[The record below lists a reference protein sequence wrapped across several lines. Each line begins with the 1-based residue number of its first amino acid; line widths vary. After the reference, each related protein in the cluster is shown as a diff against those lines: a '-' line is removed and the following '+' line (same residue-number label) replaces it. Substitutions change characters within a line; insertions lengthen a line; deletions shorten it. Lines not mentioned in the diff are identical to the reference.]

1 MVVSLT
7 RMLKSFG
14 QAQDDLPTQAA
25 KNAQKMTA
33 DYDVSTDKE
42 VDAGVD
48 TNTESSGVNN
58 GSGSGNGKTD
68 KKNSQL
74 NGQNSRKST
83 VLTPPQRADRICDAL
98 AQVND
103 IRSPTPLTD
112 RYLSNRALM
121 RPTNRPPFDP
131 DTLWYLKHG
140 RCPIM
145 TELVDVVDEATL
157 NAMPIEAV
165 AILDRINGKLK
176 RYREWSD
183 ELNDEQQQQHNE
195 RQFVIDKLISES
207 IPEAL
212 HHYEQLQRF
221 SPHRTKNN
229 MVQGKM
235 TAGDMLT
242 DLFLE
247 IDYEL
252 DELLDEL
259 HQTVMN
265 RLASTHRYV
274 KSRTQS

>member
-1 MVVSLT
+1 MVVSLA
-7 RMLKSFG
+7 RMLQSFG
-14 QAQDDLPTQAA
+14 QAQNDLPTLAA
-25 KNAQKMTA
+25 ENAQRA
-33 DYDVSTDKE
+33 SINQDAEVKE
-42 VDAGVD
+42 AGV
-48 TNTESSGVNN
+48 TE
-58 GSGSGNGKTD
+58 
-68 KKNSQL
+68 
-74 NGQNSRKST
+74 KSNQVDQQPFT
-83 VLTPPQRADRICDAL
+83 LTPPERADRICDAL
-98 AQVND
+98 AQVTD
-103 IRSPTPLTD
+103 IRTPTPLTD
-112 RYLSNRALM
+112 RYLSNRAQM

-131 DTLWYLKHG
+131 DTLWYLRYGH
-140 RCPIM
+140 CPIM
-145 TELVDVVDEATL
+145 TELIDVVDEATL

-176 RYREWSD
+176 RYREWSS
-183 ELNDEQQQQHNE
+183 ELNEQQQQQHNE
-195 RQFVIDKLISES
+195 RQFVIDKLVSES

-221 SPHRTKNN
+221 SPHRTKNST
-229 MVQGKM
+229 VQGKM

>member
-1 MVVSLT
+1 MVISLT
-7 RMLKSFG
+7 RMLQSFG
-14 QAQDDLPTQAA
+14 QAQDDLPTLAA
-25 KNAQKMTA
+25 KNAQQAAASCIANDTA
-33 DYDVSTDKE
+33 TNNIGRNSKGKKQEEVNSPALKASTSS
-42 VDAGVD
+42 ASSL
-48 TNTESSGVNN
+48 TE
-58 GSGSGNGKTD
+58 
-68 KKNSQL
+68 
-74 NGQNSRKST
+74 
-83 VLTPPQRADRICDAL
+83 PQRTERICDAL
-98 AQVND
+98 AQVSD
-103 IRSPTPLTD
+103 IRTPTPLTD
-112 RYLSNRALM
+112 RYLSNRAQM

-176 RYREWSD
+176 RYREWSS
-183 ELNDEQQQQHNE
+183 ELNEQQQQQHNE
-195 RQFVIDKLISES
+195 RQFVIDKLVAES

-221 SPHRTKNN
+221 SPHRIKNTV
-229 MVQGKM
+229 VQGKM

-252 DELLDEL
+252 DELLEEL

-265 RLASTHRYV
+265 KLASTHRYV

>member
-1 MVVSLT
+1 MVVSLA
-7 RMLKSFG
+7 RMLQSFG
-14 QAQDDLPTQAA
+14 QAQDLPTLAA
-25 KNAQKMTA
+25 KNAQKMA
-33 DYDVSTDKE
+33 
-42 VDAGVD
+42 
-48 TNTESSGVNN
+48 SSGDSTSN
-58 GSGSGNGKTD
+58 D
-68 KKNSQL
+68 KAADNEQTQASSK
-74 NGQNSRKST
+74 RST
-83 VLTPPQRADRICDAL
+83 LTPPERADRICAAL

-103 IRSPTPLTD
+103 IRSATPLTD
-112 RYLSNRALM
+112 RYLANRAQM

-176 RYREWSD
+176 RYREWSS
-183 ELNDEQQQQHNE
+183 ELNAEQQQQHNE
-195 RQFVIDKLISES
+195 RQFVIDKLVSES

-229 MVQGKM
+229 VVQGKM

-259 HQTVMN
+259 HQMVMN
-265 RLASTHRYV
+265 KLASTHRYV

>member
-1 MVVSLT
+1 
-7 RMLKSFG
+7 MLQSFG
-14 QAQDDLPTQAA
+14 QAHDDLPTAAA
-25 KNAQKMTA
+25 KNAQQAAANKLTNNKNNVGHL
-33 DYDVSTDKE
+33 DSSNQEDGNTSTPS
-42 VDAGVD
+42 ASPL
-48 TNTESSGVNN
+48 TE
-58 GSGSGNGKTD
+58 
-68 KKNSQL
+68 
-74 NGQNSRKST
+74 
-83 VLTPPQRADRICDAL
+83 PQRTERICDAL
-98 AQVND
+98 AQVSD
-103 IRSPTPLTD
+103 IRAPTPLTD
-112 RYLSNRALM
+112 RYLSNRAQM
-121 RPTNRPPFDP
+121 RPSNRPPFDP
-131 DTLWYLKHG
+131 DTLWFLKHG

-145 TELVDVVDEATL
+145 TELVNVVDAATL

-176 RYREWSD
+176 RYREWSS
-183 ELNDEQQQQHNE
+183 ELNDEQKQQHNE

-229 MVQGKM
+229 VVQGKM

-252 DELLDEL
+252 DELLEEL

-274 KSRTQS
+274 KSRTQN

>member
-1 MVVSLT
+1 CECNRRGAEQVMVVSLT
-7 RMLKSFG
+7 RMLQSFG
-14 QAQDDLPTQAA
+14 QAQDDLPTLAA
-25 KNAQKMTA
+25 KNAQEMSVNHERDAAAKSDSNHA
-33 DYDVSTDKE
+33 VHERSTLIPPE
-42 VDAGVD
+42 R
-48 TNTESSGVNN
+48 VN
-58 GSGSGNGKTD
+58 
-68 KKNSQL
+68 
-74 NGQNSRKST
+74 
-83 VLTPPQRADRICDAL
+83 RICDAL
-98 AQVND
+98 AQVSD
-103 IRSPTPLTD
+103 SQSSTPLTD
-112 RYLSNRALM
+112 RYLSNRAQM

-176 RYREWSD
+176 RYREWSS
-183 ELNDEQQQQHNE
+183 ELNEQQQQQHNE
-195 RQFVIDKLISES
+195 RQFVIDKLVSES

-259 HQTVMN
+259 HQTVLN

>member
-1 MVVSLT
+1 MVVSLA
-7 RMLKSFG
+7 RMLQSFG
-14 QAQDDLPTQAA
+14 QAQDLPTLVA
-25 KNAQKMTA
+25 KNAQKMASSDDVTA
-33 DYDVSTDKE
+33 NDKAADKE
-42 VDAGVD
+42 QTQA
-48 TNTESSGVNN
+48 SSQR
-58 GSGSGNGKTD
+58 SA
-68 KKNSQL
+68 
-74 NGQNSRKST
+74 
-83 VLTPPQRADRICDAL
+83 LTTPERADRICAAL

-103 IRSPTPLTD
+103 IRSATPLTD
-112 RYLSNRALM
+112 RYLANRAQM

-176 RYREWSD
+176 RYREWSS
-183 ELNDEQQQQHNE
+183 ELNAEQQQQHNE
-195 RQFVIDKLISES
+195 RQFVIDKLVSES

-265 RLASTHRYV
+265 KLASTHRYV

>member
-1 MVVSLT
+1 MVVSLA
-7 RMLKSFG
+7 RMLQSFG
-14 QAQDDLPTQAA
+14 QAQNDLPTLAA
-25 KNAQKMTA
+25 ENAQRA
-33 DYDVSTDKE
+33 SINQDAEVKE
-42 VDAGVD
+42 AGV
-48 TNTESSGVNN
+48 TEESNQV
-58 GSGSGNGKTD
+58 D
-68 KKNSQL
+68 Q
-74 NGQNSRKST
+74 QPST
-83 VLTPPQRADRICDAL
+83 LTPPERADRICDAL
-98 AQVND
+98 AQVTD
-103 IRSPTPLTD
+103 IRTPTPLTD
-112 RYLSNRALM
+112 RYLSNRAQM

-131 DTLWYLKHG
+131 DTLWYLRYG

-145 TELVDVVDEATL
+145 TELIDVVDEATL

-176 RYREWSD
+176 RYREWSS
-183 ELNDEQQQQHNE
+183 ELNEQQQHNE
-195 RQFVIDKLISES
+195 RQFVIDKLVSES

-221 SPHRTKNN
+221 SPHRTKNST
-229 MVQGKM
+229 VQGKM

>member
-1 MVVSLT
+1 
-7 RMLKSFG
+7 MLKSFG
-14 QAQDDLPTQAA
+14 QAQDDLPTLAA
-25 KNAQKMTA
+25 KNAQEMAISQDIEVTDNNSKNN
-33 DYDVSTDKE
+33 DKNDQVVSQR
-42 VDAGVD
+42 
-48 TNTESSGVNN
+48 S
-58 GSGSGNGKTD
+58 
-68 KKNSQL
+68 
-74 NGQNSRKST
+74 
-83 VLTPPQRADRICDAL
+83 VLTPPERSERICDAL
-98 AQVND
+98 AQVSD
-103 IRSPTPLTD
+103 IRTPTPLTD
-112 RYLSNRALM
+112 RYLSNRAQM

-176 RYREWSD
+176 RYREWSS
-183 ELNDEQQQQHNE
+183 ELNEQQQQQHNE
-195 RQFVIDKLISES
+195 RQFVIDKLVSES

-274 KSRTQS
+274 KSRTKS

>member
-25 KNAQKMTA
+25 KNAQKMSA
-33 DYDVSTDKE
+33 DYDVD
-42 VDAGVD
+42 
-48 TNTESSGVNN
+48 GVNN
-58 GSGSGNGKTD
+58 TSVDNNNVD
-68 KKNSQL
+68 NNSVDSASVSQESSQE
-74 NGQNSRKST
+74 NNQESNQANRQRS
-83 VLTPPQRADRICDAL
+83 VLTPPKRADRICDAL
-98 AQVND
+98 AQVRD
-103 IRSPTPLTD
+103 IGSPTPLTD
-112 RYLSNRALM
+112 RYLSNRAQM

-145 TELVDVVDEATL
+145 TELVDVVDAATL

-176 RYREWSD
+176 RYREWSS
-183 ELNDEQQQQHNE
+183 ELNEQQQQQHNE
-195 RQFVIDKLISES
+195 RQFVIDKLVSES

-229 MVQGKM
+229 MMQGKM

>member
-7 RMLKSFG
+7 RMLQSFG
-14 QAQDDLPTQAA
+14 QPQDDLPTLAA
-25 KNAQKMTA
+25 KNAQEMA
-33 DYDVSTDKE
+33 ISN
-42 VDAGVD
+42 DAEID
-48 TNTESSGVNN
+48 DD
-58 GSGSGNGKTD
+58 NGK
-68 KKNSQL
+68 
-74 NGQNSRKST
+74 KSSERS
-83 VLTPPQRADRICDAL
+83 VLTSPERVDRICDVL

-103 IRSPTPLTD
+103 ICSSTPLTD
-112 RYLSNRALM
+112 RYLSNRAQM

-176 RYREWSD
+176 RYREWSS
-183 ELNDEQQQQHNE
+183 ELNEQQQQQHNE
-195 RQFVIDKLISES
+195 RQFVIDKLVSES

-212 HHYEQLQRF
+212 YHYEQLQRF

-259 HQTVMN
+259 HQMVMN

>member
-1 MVVSLT
+1 MVISLT
-7 RMLKSFG
+7 RMLQSFG
-14 QAQDDLPTQAA
+14 QAQDDLPTAAA
-25 KNAQKMTA
+25 KNAQRA
-33 DYDVSTDKE
+33 ATDALMSG
-42 VDAGVD
+42 DNRNINNQDGVE
-48 TNTESSGVNN
+48 TLSSAASSLTE
-58 GSGSGNGKTD
+58 
-68 KKNSQL
+68 
-74 NGQNSRKST
+74 
-83 VLTPPQRADRICDAL
+83 PQRTYRICDAL

-103 IRSPTPLTD
+103 IRAPTPLTD
-112 RYLSNRALM
+112 RYMSNRAQM
-121 RPTNRPPFDP
+121 RPKNRPPFDP
-131 DTLWYLKHG
+131 DTLWTLKHG

-176 RYREWSD
+176 RYREWSS
-183 ELNDEQQQQHNE
+183 ELNEEQHKQHSE

-221 SPHRTKNN
+221 SPHRTKNSL
-229 MVQGKM
+229 VQGKM

-242 DLFLE
+242 DLFLD

>member
-14 QAQDDLPTQAA
+14 QAQDDLSTLAA
-25 KNAQKMTA
+25 KNAQEMAISQDIEVTDNNSKNNDKNDQA
-33 DYDVSTDKE
+33 VSQR
-42 VDAGVD
+42 
-48 TNTESSGVNN
+48 S
-58 GSGSGNGKTD
+58 
-68 KKNSQL
+68 
-74 NGQNSRKST
+74 
-83 VLTPPQRADRICDAL
+83 VLTPPERSERICDAL
-98 AQVND
+98 AQVSD
-103 IRSPTPLTD
+103 IRTPTPLTD
-112 RYLSNRALM
+112 RYLSNRAQM

-140 RCPIM
+140 HCPIM

-176 RYREWSD
+176 RYREWSS
-183 ELNDEQQQQHNE
+183 ELNEQQQQQHNE
-195 RQFVIDKLISES
+195 RQFVIDKLVSES

-229 MVQGKM
+229 TVQGKM

-274 KSRTQS
+274 KSRTKS

>member
-7 RMLKSFG
+7 RMLQSFG
-14 QAQDDLPTQAA
+14 QAQDDLPTRAA
-25 KNAQKMTA
+25 KNVQETSVGHNTD
-33 DYDVSTDKE
+33 DY
-42 VDAGVD
+42 
-48 TNTESSGVNN
+48 VNFEDN
-58 GSGSGNGKTD
+58 QPAHGER
-68 KKNSQL
+68 QA
-74 NGQNSRKST
+74 
-83 VLTPPQRADRICDAL
+83 LTPPERVDRIRDAL

-103 IRSPTPLTD
+103 IRSSTPLTD
-112 RYLSNRALM
+112 RYLSNRAHM
-121 RPTNRPPFDP
+121 RPSNRPPFDP

-176 RYREWSD
+176 RYREWSS
-183 ELNDEQQQQHNE
+183 ELNEQQQQQHNE
-195 RQFVIDKLISES
+195 RQFVIDKLIFES

-221 SPHRTKNN
+221 SPHRTKNS

-242 DLFLE
+242 DLFLG

-259 HQTVMN
+259 HQTVLS

>member
-14 QAQDDLPTQAA
+14 QAQDDLPTLAA
-25 KNAQKMTA
+25 KNAQEMAISQDIEVTDNNSKNNDKNDQA
-33 DYDVSTDKE
+33 VSQR
-42 VDAGVD
+42 
-48 TNTESSGVNN
+48 S
-58 GSGSGNGKTD
+58 
-68 KKNSQL
+68 L
-74 NGQNSRKST
+74 
-83 VLTPPQRADRICDAL
+83 LTPPERSERICDAL
-98 AQVND
+98 AQVSD
-103 IRSPTPLTD
+103 IRTPTPLTD
-112 RYLSNRALM
+112 RYLSNRAQM

-176 RYREWSD
+176 RYREWSS
-183 ELNDEQQQQHNE
+183 ELNEQQQQQHNE
-195 RQFVIDKLISES
+195 RQFVIDKLVSES

-274 KSRTQS
+274 KSRTKS

>member
-1 MVVSLT
+1 MVISLT
-7 RMLKSFG
+7 RMLQSFG
-14 QAQDDLPTQAA
+14 QAQDDLPTAAA
-25 KNAQKMTA
+25 KNAQQAAANSLANNENEHSDNGNASTA
-33 DYDVSTDKE
+33 TPST
-42 VDAGVD
+42 
-48 TNTESSGVNN
+48 
-58 GSGSGNGKTD
+58 
-68 KKNSQL
+68 L
-74 NGQNSRKST
+74 NE
-83 VLTPPQRADRICDAL
+83 PQRTERICDAL

-103 IRSPTPLTD
+103 IRTPTPLTD
-112 RYLSNRALM
+112 RYLSNRTQM

-176 RYREWSD
+176 RYREWSS
-183 ELNDEQQQQHNE
+183 ELNEQQQQQHNE

-265 RLASTHRYV
+265 KLASTHRYV

>member
-1 MVVSLT
+1 MVISLT
-7 RMLKSFG
+7 RMLQSFG
-14 QAQDDLPTQAA
+14 QAQDDLPTTAANKAKQAA
-25 KNAQKMTA
+25 ASSLDNPPKNNNSPKNNNAN
-33 DYDVSTDKE
+33 DGFNGDGNNE
-42 VDAGVD
+42 V
-48 TNTESSGVNN
+48 
-58 GSGSGNGKTD
+58 NGKQEHIGA
-68 KKNSQL
+68 SP
-74 NGQNSRKST
+74 
-83 VLTPPQRADRICDAL
+83 LTAPQRVDRICDAL
-98 AQVND
+98 AQVSD
-103 IRSPTPLTD
+103 IRSPTPLTN
-112 RYLSNRALM
+112 RYLANRAQM
-121 RPTNRPPFDP
+121 PRNNRPPFDP

-176 RYREWSD
+176 RYRDWSQ
-183 ELNDEQQQQHNE
+183 ELNEQQQQQHNE
-195 RQFVIDKLISES
+195 RQFVIDKLVTES

-212 HHYEQLQRF
+212 YHYEQLLRF
-221 SPHRTKNN
+221 SPQRTKNST
-229 MVQGKM
+229 VQGNM

-259 HQTVMN
+259 HQTVLN

-274 KSRTQS
+274 KSRTKS

>member
-7 RMLKSFG
+7 RILQSFG
-14 QAQDDLPTQAA
+14 QAQDDLPTLAA
-25 KNAQKMTA
+25 KNAQEVSNRH
-33 DYDVSTDKE
+33 DVSDNH
-42 VDAGVD
+42 DADDNYDMD
-48 TNTESSGVNN
+48 T
-58 GSGSGNGKTD
+58 
-68 KKNSQL
+68 QA
-74 NGQNSRKST
+74 KSA
-83 VLTPPQRADRICDAL
+83 LTAPERADRICEAL
-98 AQVND
+98 AQVQD
-103 IRSPTPLTD
+103 IRTPTPLTD
-112 RYLSNRALM
+112 RYLSNRAHI
-121 RPTNRPPFDP
+121 RPKNRPPFDP

-176 RYREWSD
+176 RYREWSS
-183 ELNDEQQQQHNE
+183 ELNDQQQQQHNE
-195 RQFVIDKLISES
+195 RQFVIDKLVSES

-221 SPHRTKNN
+221 SPHRTKSNT
-229 MVQGKM
+229 VQGKM
-235 TAGDMLT
+235 TAGDLLT

-274 KSRTQS
+274 KSRTKS

>member
-14 QAQDDLPTQAA
+14 QAQDDLPTLAA
-25 KNAQKMTA
+25 KNAQEMAISQDIEVTDNNSKNNDKNDQA
-33 DYDVSTDKE
+33 VSQR
-42 VDAGVD
+42 
-48 TNTESSGVNN
+48 S
-58 GSGSGNGKTD
+58 
-68 KKNSQL
+68 
-74 NGQNSRKST
+74 
-83 VLTPPQRADRICDAL
+83 VLTPPERSERICDAL
-98 AQVND
+98 AQVSD
-103 IRSPTPLTD
+103 IRTPTPLTD
-112 RYLSNRALM
+112 RYLSNRAQM

-176 RYREWSD
+176 RYREWSS
-183 ELNDEQQQQHNE
+183 ELNEQQQQQHNE
-195 RQFVIDKLISES
+195 RQFVIDKLVTES

-274 KSRTQS
+274 KSRTKS

>member
-1 MVVSLT
+1 MVISLT
-7 RMLKSFG
+7 RMLQSFG
-14 QAQDDLPTQAA
+14 QAQDDLPTIAA
-25 KNAQKMTA
+25 KNAQQA
-33 DYDVSTDKE
+33 AAKE
-42 VDAGVD
+42 VSDNANKHGDNQESMD
-48 TNTESSGVNN
+48 TSASNYTLSE
-58 GSGSGNGKTD
+58 
-68 KKNSQL
+68 
-74 NGQNSRKST
+74 
-83 VLTPPQRADRICDAL
+83 PQRTERICDAL

-103 IRSPTPLTD
+103 IRTPTPLTD
-112 RYLSNRALM
+112 RYLANRAQM

-145 TELVDVVDEATL
+145 TELVDVVDAATL

-165 AILDRINGKLK
+165 AILDRINSKLK
-176 RYREWSD
+176 RYREWSS
-183 ELNDEQQQQHNE
+183 ELNAEQQQQHNE
-195 RQFVIDKLISES
+195 RQFVIDKLVSES

-229 MVQGKM
+229 VVQGKM

-242 DLFLE
+242 DLFLD

>member
-1 MVVSLT
+1 
-7 RMLKSFG
+7 MLQSFG
-14 QAQDDLPTQAA
+14 QADDDLPTAAA
-25 KNAQKMTA
+25 KNAQQAAANKLTNNKN
-33 DYDVSTDKE
+33 DVAHRDSGDKQE
-42 VDAGVD
+42 DV
-48 TNTESSGVNN
+48 NT
-58 GSGSGNGKTD
+58 
-68 KKNSQL
+68 
-74 NGQNSRKST
+74 
-83 VLTPPQRADRICDAL
+83 LTPNASPLTEPQRIERICDAL
-98 AQVND
+98 AQVSD
-103 IRSPTPLTD
+103 IRAPTPLTD
-112 RYLSNRALM
+112 RYLSNRAQM
-121 RPTNRPPFDP
+121 RPSNRPPFDP
-131 DTLWYLKHG
+131 DTLWFLKHG

-145 TELVDVVDEATL
+145 TELVNVVDAATL

-176 RYREWSD
+176 RYREWSS
-183 ELNDEQQQQHNE
+183 ELNDEQKQQHNE

-212 HHYEQLQRF
+212 LHYEQLQRF

-229 MVQGKM
+229 VVQGKM

-252 DELLDEL
+252 DELLEEL

-274 KSRTQS
+274 KSRTQN

>member
-1 MVVSLT
+1 MVVSLA
-7 RMLKSFG
+7 RMLQSFG
-14 QAQDDLPTQAA
+14 QAQNDLPTLAA
-25 KNAQKMTA
+25 ENAQRACINQDAEVKKAGATEKSNQV
-33 DYDVSTDKE
+33 DQQPST
-42 VDAGVD
+42 
-48 TNTESSGVNN
+48 
-58 GSGSGNGKTD
+58 
-68 KKNSQL
+68 
-74 NGQNSRKST
+74 
-83 VLTPPQRADRICDAL
+83 LTPPERADRICDAL
-98 AQVND
+98 AQVTD
-103 IRSPTPLTD
+103 IRTPTPLTD
-112 RYLSNRALM
+112 RYLSNRAQM

-131 DTLWYLKHG
+131 DTLWYLRYG
-140 RCPIM
+140 RCPIL
-145 TELVDVVDEATL
+145 TELIDVVDEATL
-157 NAMPIEAV
+157 NAMTIEAV

-176 RYREWSD
+176 RYREWSN
-183 ELNDEQQQQHNE
+183 ELNEQQQQQHNE
-195 RQFVIDKLISES
+195 RQFVIDKLVSES

-221 SPHRTKNN
+221 SPHRTKNST
-229 MVQGKM
+229 VQGKM

>member
-1 MVVSLT
+1 MVISLT
-7 RMLKSFG
+7 RMLQSFG
-14 QAQDDLPTQAA
+14 QAHDDLPTAAA
-25 KNAQKMTA
+25 KNAQQAAANNLASNGNATA
-33 DYDVSTDKE
+33 RRANSDKQE
-42 VDAGVD
+42 HDNARTSVASPLS
-48 TNTESSGVNN
+48 E
-58 GSGSGNGKTD
+58 
-68 KKNSQL
+68 
-74 NGQNSRKST
+74 
-83 VLTPPQRADRICDAL
+83 PQRTERICNAL

-103 IRSPTPLTD
+103 IRTPTPLTD
-112 RYLSNRALM
+112 RYLSNRAKM

-176 RYREWSD
+176 RYREWSS
-183 ELNDEQQQQHNE
+183 ELNEQQQQQHNE
-195 RQFVIDKLISES
+195 RQFVIDKLVSES

-235 TAGDMLT
+235 TAGGMLT

-274 KSRTQS
+274 KSRTQN

>member
-1 MVVSLT
+1 MVISLT
-7 RMLKSFG
+7 RMLQSFG
-14 QAQDDLPTQAA
+14 QAQDDLPTIAA
-25 KNAQKMTA
+25 KNAQQAAAKK
-33 DYDVSTDKE
+33 VSENEHPKNDRI
-42 VDAGVD
+42 
-48 TNTESSGVNN
+48 NSGDDSQQVNA
-58 GSGSGNGKTD
+58 
-68 KKNSQL
+68 QV
-74 NGQNSRKST
+74 NSRKIKST
-83 VLTPPQRADRICDAL
+83 TSNASPLNEPQRTERICDAL
-98 AQVND
+98 AQVSD
-103 IRSPTPLTD
+103 IRTPTPLTD
-112 RYLSNRALM
+112 RYLSNRAQM

-165 AILDRINGKLK
+165 AILDRINSKLK
-176 RYREWSD
+176 RYREWSS
-183 ELNDEQQQQHNE
+183 ELNAEQQQQHNE
-195 RQFVIDKLISES
+195 RQFVIDKLVSES

-229 MVQGKM
+229 VVQGKM

-265 RLASTHRYV
+265 KLASTHRYV

>member
-1 MVVSLT
+1 MVVSLA
-7 RMLKSFG
+7 RMLQSFG
-14 QAQDDLPTQAA
+14 QAQNDLPTLAA
-25 KNAQKMTA
+25 ENAQRA
-33 DYDVSTDKE
+33 SINQDAEVKE
-42 VDAGVD
+42 
-48 TNTESSGVNN
+48 SGVTEKSN
-58 GSGSGNGKTD
+58 
-68 KKNSQL
+68 QV
-74 NGQNSRKST
+74 GQNPSK
-83 VLTPPQRADRICDAL
+83 LTPPERADRICDAL
-98 AQVND
+98 AQVTD
-103 IRSPTPLTD
+103 IRTPTPLTD
-112 RYLSNRALM
+112 RYLSNRAQM
-121 RPTNRPPFDP
+121 RPKNRPPFDP
-131 DTLWYLKHG
+131 DTLWYLRYG

-145 TELVDVVDEATL
+145 TELIDVVDEATL

-176 RYREWSD
+176 RYREWSN
-183 ELNDEQQQQHNE
+183 ELNEQQQQQHNE
-195 RQFVIDKLISES
+195 RQFVIDKLVSES

-221 SPHRTKNN
+221 SPHRTKNST
-229 MVQGKM
+229 VQGKM

>member
-14 QAQDDLPTQAA
+14 QAQDDLPTLAA
-25 KNAQKMTA
+25 KNAQEMAISQDIEVTDNNSKNNDKNDQA
-33 DYDVSTDKE
+33 VSQR
-42 VDAGVD
+42 
-48 TNTESSGVNN
+48 S
-58 GSGSGNGKTD
+58 
-68 KKNSQL
+68 
-74 NGQNSRKST
+74 
-83 VLTPPQRADRICDAL
+83 VLTPPERTERICDAL
-98 AQVND
+98 AQVSD
-103 IRSPTPLTD
+103 IRTPTPLTD
-112 RYLSNRALM
+112 RYLSNRAQM

-176 RYREWSD
+176 RYREWSS
-183 ELNDEQQQQHNE
+183 ELNEQQQQQHNE
-195 RQFVIDKLISES
+195 RQFVIDKLVSES

-274 KSRTQS
+274 KSRTKS

>member
-1 MVVSLT
+1 MYAICAQCECNRRGAEQAMVVSLT
-7 RMLKSFG
+7 RMLQSFG
-14 QAQDDLPTQAA
+14 QAQDDLPTLAA
-25 KNAQKMTA
+25 KNAQEMSVDHEQDA
-33 DYDVSTDKE
+33 AANSDSNHAVHERST
-42 VDAGVD
+42 
-48 TNTESSGVNN
+48 
-58 GSGSGNGKTD
+58 
-68 KKNSQL
+68 
-74 NGQNSRKST
+74 
-83 VLTPPQRADRICDAL
+83 LTPPERVNRICDAL
-98 AQVND
+98 AQVSD
-103 IRSPTPLTD
+103 SQSSTPLTD
-112 RYLSNRALM
+112 RYLSNRAQM

-140 RCPIM
+140 RCPTM

-176 RYREWSD
+176 RYREWSS
-183 ELNDEQQQQHNE
+183 ELNEQQQQQHNE
-195 RQFVIDKLISES
+195 RQFVIDKLVSES

-259 HQTVMN
+259 HQTVLN

>member
-1 MVVSLT
+1 MVISLT
-7 RMLKSFG
+7 RMLQSFG
-14 QAQDDLPTQAA
+14 QAQDDLTTTAV
-25 KNAQKMTA
+25 KNAQQAAASSISTNVNN
-33 DYDVSTDKE
+33 DSNSSVNNSIDGTQQHTDVSP
-42 VDAGVD
+42 
-48 TNTESSGVNN
+48 
-58 GSGSGNGKTD
+58 
-68 KKNSQL
+68 
-74 NGQNSRKST
+74 
-83 VLTPPQRADRICDAL
+83 LTAPQRADRICDAL

-112 RYLSNRALM
+112 RYLANKAQM
-121 RPTNRPPFDP
+121 RPSNRPPFDP
-131 DTLWYLKHG
+131 DTLWHLKHG
-140 RCPIM
+140 HCPIM

-176 RYREWSD
+176 RYRDWSQ
-183 ELNDEQQQQHNE
+183 ELNEQQQHNE
-195 RQFVIDKLISES
+195 RQFVIDKLVTES

-212 HHYEQLQRF
+212 HHYEQLLRF

-229 MVQGKM
+229 TVQGKM
-235 TAGDMLT
+235 TAGGMLT

-259 HQTVMN
+259 HQTVLN

-274 KSRTQS
+274 KSRTKS

>member
-1 MVVSLT
+1 
-7 RMLKSFG
+7 MLQSFG
-14 QAQDDLPTQAA
+14 QANDDLPTIAA
-25 KNAQKMTA
+25 KNAQQAAANNVATNENKPSKN
-33 DYDVSTDKE
+33 DDNSTFK
-42 VDAGVD
+42 
-48 TNTESSGVNN
+48 NTIS
-58 GSGSGNGKTD
+58 
-68 KKNSQL
+68 
-74 NGQNSRKST
+74 
-83 VLTPPQRADRICDAL
+83 VLSEPQRTERICDAL
-98 AQVND
+98 AQVSD
-103 IRSPTPLTD
+103 IRTPTPLTD
-112 RYLSNRALM
+112 RYLSNRAQM
-121 RPTNRPPFDP
+121 RPGNRPPFDP
-131 DTLWYLKHG
+131 DTLWFLKHG

-145 TELVDVVDEATL
+145 TELVNVVDEAAL

-176 RYREWSD
+176 RYREWSS

-229 MVQGKM
+229 VGQGKM

-252 DELLDEL
+252 DELLEEL

-274 KSRTQS
+274 KSRTQN